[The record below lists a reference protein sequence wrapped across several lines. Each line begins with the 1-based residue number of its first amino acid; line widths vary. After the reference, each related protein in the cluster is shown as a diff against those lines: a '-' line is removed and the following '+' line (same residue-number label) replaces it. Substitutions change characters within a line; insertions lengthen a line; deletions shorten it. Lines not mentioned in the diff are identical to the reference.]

1 MQRVLEPEYM
11 DTPEEADG
19 YQAMDHSAANQSV
32 VQRFLELGG
41 GRCRRVV
48 DLGTGPGD
56 IPILMAQQTG
66 AHLHLCGVDA
76 AGTMLALAQP
86 KPSRLGLQHR
96 IGFVQADVKRLPFAD
111 ASCDGVFSN
120 TILHHI
126 PEPVLLLREAAR
138 VFLAGGVLLIRDLV
152 RPDSEAEAWRLVDL
166 HAAGAT
172 DWQRQLFFASFH
184 AALTLDEARR
194 CARDAGLGHARIEMC
209 SDRHYSIEI
218 AP

>member
-19 YQAMDHSAANQSV
+19 YQAMDHSVANQSV
-32 VQRFLELGG
+32 VARFLELGG
-41 GRCRRVV
+41 GRCCRVI

-56 IPILMAQQTG
+56 IPILLAQQTDD
-66 AHLHLCGVDA
+66 HLHVTGVDA
-76 AGTMLALAQP
+76 AGTMLALARP
-86 KPSRLGLQHR
+86 KLAQLRLQHR
-96 IGFVQADVKRLPFAD
+96 IEFLQADVKRLPFAD

-126 PEPVLLLREAAR
+126 PEPVLFLREARR
-138 VFLAGGVLLIRDLV
+138 VFAPGGVLLIRDLF
-152 RPDSEAEAWRLVDL
+152 RPASEAEAWRLVDL
-166 HAAGAT
+166 HAKGAT
-172 DWQRQLFFASFH
+172 EWQRQLFFASFH
-184 AALTLDEARR
+184 AALTLDEARQ
-194 CARDAGLGHARIEMC
+194 CARDAGLGHARIDMC